1 MDWSIIYQTFKI
13 YIYTLFYV
21 KFINEI
27 KCLFLQ
33 TSDHFEKVYTAISM
47 KLVQHG
53 NIRPRIHRNTSKN
66 NPH

>member
-13 YIYTLFYV
+13 YIYILFYV

-27 KCLFLQ
+27 KCLFLL
-33 TSDHFEKVYTAISM
+33 TNDLFENVYTAISM

-53 NIRPRIHRNTSKN
+53 NIRPRVHRNTSKN
-66 NPH
+66 NPN